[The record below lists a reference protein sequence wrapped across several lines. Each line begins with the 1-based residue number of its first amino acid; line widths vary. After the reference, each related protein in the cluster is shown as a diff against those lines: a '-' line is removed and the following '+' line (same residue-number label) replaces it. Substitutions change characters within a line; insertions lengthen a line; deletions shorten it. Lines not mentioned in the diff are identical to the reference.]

1 MQISPLRQ
9 LRHDLRGRANAL
21 MLCASAL
28 PLAIDDQERL
38 EFIDEV
44 LVSADKLLDVLDQL
58 EAMPEHAEQATQRS

>member
-1 MQISPLRQ
+1 
-9 LRHDLRGRANAL
+9 